1 MSEMQ
6 ERDSWGPLPS
16 PAEAWARVATRW
28 QAPHLATEQV
38 ALLEALDRV
47 VAREVVS
54 PLDSPPFDRS
64 AMDGYAVR
72 STDLPEGPDRP
83 ELTTA
88 GEVPMGTAATAML
101 GPGQAIW
108 VATGSMIPPGA
119 DAVVNVERTEV
130 TAGRLR
136 IVGPVPPGD
145 NIVTR
150 AADLAQGDVV
160 LRPGRRLRPQDVAVL
175 ASLGYPTVEVV
186 RRPRVAI
193 LLTGDELRAPGQ
205 PLAPGQI
212 YNSNGYALAAQALRL
227 GGQPHIAET
236 IPDDLAAVTN
246 ALRSAVAQAELVLI
260 SGGSSVGVKDLTVQA
275 LEALSGAEVLVHG
288 VATRPGRPTILATV
302 SDCLVIGIPGN
313 PVSAMVSFAMFGQ
326 PALQR
331 LLRLSAEELAV
342 PRGGAVVQ
350 ARLEGEIT
358 SKHGRQDYARVAL
371 RAEAGAWLA
380 RPVLG
385 ASSILTSMVFADG
398 LVTVPPNAERL
409 RPGDEVTVTTF

>member
-16 PAEAWARVATRW
+16 PAEAWTRVAARW

-130 TAGRLR
+130 TARRLR

-145 NIVTR
+145 NIVIR
-150 AADLAQGDVV
+150 AADLALGDVV

-175 ASLGYPTVEVV
+175 ASLGYPMVEVV

-227 GGQPHIAET
+227 GGQPHIVDT

-275 LEALSGAEVLVHG
+275 LEALPGAEVLVHG
-288 VATRPGRPTILATV
+288 VATRPGRPTILAIV

-358 SKHGRQDYARVAL
+358 SKRGRQDYARVAL

-380 RPVLG
+380 RPVPG

-398 LVTVPPNAERL
+398 LVIVPPNAERL